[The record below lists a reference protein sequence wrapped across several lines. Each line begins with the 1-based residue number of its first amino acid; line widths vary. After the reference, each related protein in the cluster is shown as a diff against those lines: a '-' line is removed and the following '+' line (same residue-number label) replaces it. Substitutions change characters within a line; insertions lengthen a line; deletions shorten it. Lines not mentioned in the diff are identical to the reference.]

1 MSTPVEEQTCYR
13 HPDEPTLVRCS
24 SCNRPVCTR
33 CMHASPVGVRCPECA
48 GATARQRIIRPRAA
62 GGMAPP
68 VVTIALIALNVAVFL
83 LERGGV
89 QSSWAFQ
96 EGALTGQ
103 AVAAGD
109 WWRVGTAAFLHA
121 NLLHIGFN
129 MFALWI
135 LGSRLEGY
143 IGSRRYL
150 AIYVISALS
159 GSAGALLV
167 TNPLVPTVGASGAIF
182 GLLGALLVLERQGVV
197 LIGPVIPLL
206 VLNLA
211 FTFAVPGISVGGHVG
226 GLVGGILAT
235 LALGRFGRGHAA
247 YGPVGITAPL
257 ALLAIVAANVLVI
270 YAAVT

>member
-1 MSTPVEEQTCYR
+1 MR
-13 HPDEPTLVRCS
+13 
-24 SCNRPVCTR
+24 
-33 CMHASPVGVRCPECA
+33 ASPVGVRCPECA
-48 GATARQRIIRPRAA
+48 GDTARQRIIRPRAA
-62 GGMAPP
+62 GGLAAP
-68 VVTIALIALNVAVFL
+68 VVTVALIAVNVIVFV

-89 QSSWAFQ
+89 ESSWAFR
-96 EGALTGQ
+96 EGALTG
-103 AVAAGD
+103 AGVAAGE

-121 NLLHIGFN
+121 NLLHLGFN

-143 IGSRRYL
+143 LGSGRYL
-150 AIYVISALS
+150 VVYVVSGLS

-182 GLLGALLVLERQGVV
+182 GLLGSLLVLERRGVL
-197 LIGPVIPLL
+197 LIGPIIPLL

-235 LALGRFGRGHAA
+235 VALARFGRGHPA
-247 YGPVGITAPL
+247 YGPVGATAPL
-257 ALLAIVAANVLVI
+257 ALLAIVAADLLLI
-270 YAAVT
+270 WAAVT